1 MSYCNAEYAMFQVL
15 KGLRGVGDACML
27 RVVTYSVFLINE
39 ILENLFFF
47 FFFNIIIILCL
58 PVSLFPVCLICH
70 SSPSQLHNFNIQTD
84 QRWNGACWLHWMN
97 LTTKWPL
104 VQHKHSANAW
114 SLWAPTLQRLQTP
127 GSHTQTHNSL
137 RLLTHTSVQ
146 LSFLFPPPSFPV
158 IPCLFC
164 VCFSHCTK
172 CKRQI
177 KISI

>member
-39 ILENLFFF
+39 ILENLFF
-47 FFFNIIIILCL
+47 LL
-58 PVSLFPVCLICH
+58 LLLSLFFAFLWVFF
-70 SSPSQLHNFNIQTD
+70 PSVWSATHHRHNFNIQTD

-114 SLWAPTLQRLQTP
+114 SLWAYRPR
-127 GSHTQTHNSL
+127 
-137 RLLTHTSVQ
+137 THTDTQQPEAADTHICPALLS
-146 LSFLFPPPSFPV
+146 LPSFL
-158 IPCLFC
+158 
-164 VCFSHCTK
+164 
-172 CKRQI
+172 
-177 KISI
+177 ISCDSVSVLCMFFTLYKM